1 MSWVLA
7 LSLPGGYNYV
17 GAGRGSSSCL
27 TCLLVSHL
35 KNEAIHKF
43 YAWGHTSEGM

>member
-7 LSLPGGYNYV
+7 LSLPGVYNYV
-17 GAGRGSSSCL
+17 GGGSSSCL

-43 YAWGHTSEGM
+43 YTWGHISEGMG